1 MKRSDQ
7 SLAIYGVLL
16 LAVVGLVGYIVLIAL
31 GKEAPDVLL
40 TGVVGVA
47 LGGVLGWARGGTYY
61 EPDSE
66 KVPAAPVQSHVD
78 VPIIARADDYAY
90 RDDPSQR
97 A

>member
-1 MKRSDQ
+1 MKRDPE
-7 SLAIYGVLL
+7 LIAIVGVLCVAL
-16 LAVVGLVGYIVLIAL
+16 VGLVGYFLLAWQGVELPTEVLAL
-31 GKEAPDVLL
+31 VSTAV
-40 TGVVGVA
+40 
-47 LGGVLGWARGGTYY
+47 GGVLGWATRAIAG